1 MMHRQSSVEDSG
13 KSNDD
18 LLKAFVDR
26 SKKSQQE
33 RDRRKIEELEEEL
46 ASLQKDMRRAE

>member
-1 MMHRQSSVEDSG
+1 MKKISSNMEDSG
-13 KSNDD
+13 KSDD

-33 RDRRKIEELEEEL
+33 RDRKKIQELE
-46 ASLQKDMRRAE
+46 

>member
-1 MMHRQSSVEDSG
+1 MKKKSSGIMEDSG
-13 KSNDD
+13 KSDD

-33 RDRRKIEELEEEL
+33 RDKKKI
-46 ASLQKDMRRAE
+46 